1 MYTYIYAIS
10 SMKLAVLCNDPNVYC
25 VGTVY
30 TTAIHEFNIY
40 YQIKMV
46 KENVLRTE
54 NFKIVFCFIF

>member
-1 MYTYIYAIS
+1 
-10 SMKLAVLCNDPNVYC
+10 MKLAVLCNDPNVYC